1 MNRNRYSVE
10 IRAAGAARRGLEKQE
25 QVVLN
30 WTNIL
35 AGSFWHFYRKVLR
48 TSEILSDDG
57 AVELA
62 KKASALIGRILSGEE
77 NVVRWLRPEAKTG
90 RGLDDIFWTT
100 EIQPLSL
107 PKVTNPLVSIIVPV
121 FNQKL
126 HTFNCLKSV
135 LENTADASYEAIV
148 VDDASTDDTAAML
161 SQIDNLQI
169 VRNRVNAGFL
179 NACHVGA
186 RLATGRYLVFLNNDT
201 QVRRGWLAALT
212 DMMENDANVG
222 LVGAKLIYPD
232 GRLQEA
238 GGIIWNDASGCNYG
252 RGDDAEK
259 SEYGFVREVDY
270 CSGACIMVR
279 EELWKRFGGFDTRY
293 APAYY
298 EDTDLAFTL
307 RQAGY
312 KVMYQPAAEVI
323 HHEGVSNGTTVSEG
337 VKKFQAIN
345 REKFLDKWREVL
357 ADNHR
362 DVNCELLVARQRAN
376 GKRMLIIDHQVPA
389 HDRDSGSQRMY
400 QLLRLFTQMGWL
412 VTFLP
417 ADLARREPYTTELQ
431 RMGIEVLYW
440 PCRRWKFISKLAPLL
455 DLVIVSR
462 PAPGKKYLGQVR
474 RLAPQAKFI
483 YDTVDLY
490 FLRESR
496 RANLEKNRIGQRT
509 ANKYRRL
516 EFSLAKQSDAT
527 FVVSSVEREILL
539 RHDPALNVHVVPNI
553 HEATANV
560 RAFAGRK
567 DLLFVGAF
575 QHPPNADGICYFAQE
590 VFPLV
595 LRHLPDIKIY
605 IVGSD
610 PTPPVKALASS
621 NVIVTGWVNDI
632 GAFFESA
639 RAFVA
644 PLRYGAGVKGKI
656 GQSLAYGLPVVTTS
670 IGAEGMSLVDG
681 RDVLIGDT
689 SEHFARNLVQLY
701 NDQLLWQNLSRN
713 SIEYIGSCCTPGIVK
728 AKLENVFTEIFA
740 RPTSAVSPTRVART
754 RL

>member
-1 MNRNRYSVE
+1 M
-10 IRAAGAARRGLEKQE
+10 
-25 QVVLN
+25 
-30 WTNIL
+30 
-35 AGSFWHFYRKVLR
+35 
-48 TSEILSDDG
+48 
-57 AVELA
+57 ELA
-62 KKASALIGRILSGEE
+62 KKASALIGRMLSGEE

-90 RGLDDIFWTT
+90 RGLDDVFWTT

-107 PKVTNPLVSIIVPV
+107 PKVTNPSVSIIIPV

-135 LENTADASYEAIV
+135 LENTAGARYEAIV

-161 SQIDNLQI
+161 SQIDNLKI

-179 NACHVGA
+179 NACHIGA
-186 RLATGRYLVFLNNDT
+186 RHAAGRYLVFLNNDT

-212 DMMENDANVG
+212 DVMENDANVG
-222 LVGAKLIYPD
+222 LVGAKLVYPD

-252 RGDDAEK
+252 RGDDPEK
-259 SEYGFVREVDY
+259 SEYCFLREVDY

-279 EELWKRFGGFDTRY
+279 RELWERLDGFDTRY

-298 EDTDLAFTL
+298 EDTDLAFAL

-323 HHEGVSNGTTVSEG
+323 HHEGVSNGTAVSEG

-345 REKFLDKWREVL
+345 REKFRDKWREVL
-357 ADNHR
+357 AENHS
-362 DVNCELLVARQRAN
+362 DINCEVLVARQRAR
-376 GKRMLIIDHQVPA
+376 GKRMLVIDHQVPA

-440 PCRRWKFISKLAPLL
+440 PCRRWKFISKLAPHL

-462 PAPGKKYLGQVR
+462 PAPKKYLRQLR

-496 RANLEKNRIGQRT
+496 RANLEKSSIVQRT

-516 EFSLAKQSDAT
+516 EFSLATQSDAT

-560 RAFAGRK
+560 KPFAGRK
-567 DLLFVGAF
+567 DLL
-575 QHPPNADGICYFAQE
+575 
-590 VFPLV
+590 
-595 LRHLPDIKIY
+595 
-605 IVGSD
+605 
-610 PTPPVKALASS
+610 
-621 NVIVTGWVNDI
+621 
-632 GAFFESA
+632 
-639 RAFVA
+639 
-644 PLRYGAGVKGKI
+644 
-656 GQSLAYGLPVVTTS
+656 
-670 IGAEGMSLVDG
+670 
-681 RDVLIGDT
+681 
-689 SEHFARNLVQLY
+689 
-701 NDQLLWQNLSRN
+701 
-713 SIEYIGSCCTPGIVK
+713 
-728 AKLENVFTEIFA
+728 
-740 RPTSAVSPTRVART
+740 
-754 RL
+754 